1 MASDPVS
8 IALQVD
14 YSTCVNFAMQQ
25 NDVPLIRALRLQNQ
39 STAETGDLTLRIEAS
54 PAVCSAL
61 SLNLGRCPAGAGID
75 IPPDRVRLQ
84 LLRDR
89 LVNQEERERGEL
101 RFDVHANDG
110 TTLLQ
115 QRYPVEVLAY
125 NEWDGVTPLHEIL
138 AAIHHPTPAVLV
150 RAGRSARCLDIP
162 APHCSLGA

>member
-54 PAVCSAL
+54 PAVCPPL

-101 RFDVHANDG
+101 RFDVHASDG
-110 TTLLQ
+110 AVLLQ
-115 QRYPVEVLAY
+115 QRCPI
-125 NEWDGVTPLHEIL
+125 DG
-138 AAIHHPTPAVLV
+138 
-150 RAGRSARCLDIP
+150 RAQKELYV
-162 APHCSLGA
+162 